1 MIAAALA
8 LILLPL
14 GLAPKAANG
23 WATPSMIVMIV
34 IGVILLPV
42 FAYWEIVLAGKLGFR
57 PIAPLRF
64 FKNGNIAAA
73 IFISFFDFVSF
84 YLQYVYQYSF
94 VYVVKSDW
102 SYRELSY
109 FSSIQTLGLCSFGLL
124 VGVILLF
131 WSHPKWFL
139 IGGLLVRLLGVG
151 LMIHSRGALG
161 PTVELVWCQ
170 LLQSMGGG
178 FASTISSVIAVAKV
192 PHTDMAVVAALVLLL
207 AEIGNSL
214 GSAIATAVWT
224 NQMPGELAKHV
235 PTNNTTLI
243 NELYSSITN
252 IGAYPAGDPIRE
264 GAIQAYSVV
273 MRNLCIGATITAI
286 FPPLIAYFFVTDI
299 KLGNTQNQFDNRD
312 LLGRKADDK
321 EDKEKCAERTA

>member
-1 MIAAALA
+1 
-8 LILLPL
+8 
-14 GLAPKAANG
+14 
-23 WATPSMIVMIV
+23 MIVMIV

-42 FAYWEIVLAGKLGFR
+42 FAYWEIVLAGKLGFQ

-312 LLGRKADDK
+312 LLGRKVDDK